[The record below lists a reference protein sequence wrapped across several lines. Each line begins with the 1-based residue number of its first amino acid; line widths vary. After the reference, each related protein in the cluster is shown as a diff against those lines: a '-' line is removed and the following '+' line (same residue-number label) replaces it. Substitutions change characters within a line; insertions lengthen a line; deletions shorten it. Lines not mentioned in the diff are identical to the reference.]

1 MGLQFY
7 SRLPVA
13 KDKHETPNLSNI
25 APALPFTSFVIGII
39 PALILAIG
47 VTIGLPPLFGASL
60 AIAAWVL
67 ITGAMAEDAIADSS
81 DGLFG
86 GQTKEKRLEILKDP
100 RHGTYGVS
108 ALVIYIALRVFALAA
123 IAAHSPLIAASV
135 WIAATILARS
145 SALWLTIKL
154 PPARSSG
161 VSASVGQLKKSAF
174 LVGMAF
180 AILISFVLSAPF
192 VGLISF
198 IATIISIIIISFF
211 WAKLCQQKVN
221 GQTGDLIGGLQALLE
236 VGILTIFLIGLNL

>member
-13 KDKHETPNLSNI
+13 KGKHETPNLSNI
-25 APALPFTSFVIGII
+25 ALALPFTSFIIGVF

-60 AIAAWVL
+60 AIATWVL

-108 ALVIYIALRVFALAA
+108 ALVIYIALRIFALAA
-123 IAAHSPLIAASV
+123 IATHSALIAALV

-154 PPARSSG
+154 PSARSSG
-161 VSASVGQLKKSAF
+161 ASASIGQLKKSAF
-174 LVGMAF
+174 FIGMAF
-180 AILISFVLSAPF
+180 AILIAFVLSTPF

-198 IATIISIIIISFF
+198 IATIAVIIIISFF
-211 WAKLCQQKVN
+211 WARLCQQKIN

-236 VGILTIFLIGLNL
+236 VGIFTMFLIGLNL